1 MMTITQVPDQTT
13 RGIRPLPRPFPRAL
27 FDHLSG
33 PECLHVLEIL
43 HFAIH
48 AERPEQ
54 AQDLLMRIRDRL
66 SLRYALGGLIRRGSH
81 HTFFEFE
88 QIVNAGYP
96 DEWLTLYCDHGLAE
110 RDPILKA
117 TLSAP
122 RAYHWREIYQHL
134 SSEQDRSF
142 IAAAQRFGLHDGI
155 TIGSAD
161 QTDTFVAFCAF
172 ASDQDLDAKHAV
184 PLVQYLGSYILR
196 ALRRIAP
203 PIRPPGHHSTQNL
216 SPRELTVLIWMT
228 HGKTNREIGAMLGV
242 SERTVRFHIG
252 NIFAKLDVTSRSQA
266 VAIALEEGL
275 PGLDRITTS
284 RRKSVDLRRAESSQP
299 IHHPHRLHP
308 ITACSKPRSPNL

>member
-1 MMTITQVPDQTT
+1 MIAVQPLERTPLVLSTI
-13 RGIRPLPRPFPRAL
+13 RRPFPRSL
-27 FDHLSG
+27 FDDLSRSK
-33 PECLHVLEIL
+33 CLSVLELL
-43 HFAIH
+43 HLAMQTD
-48 AERPEQ
+48 RPEQ
-54 AQDLLMRIRDRL
+54 AQDLLTRFRDRF
-66 SLRYALGGLIRRGSH
+66 SFRYALGGRIRLGPN
-81 HTFFEFE
+81 HTMLEFE